1 MVAEWETARVRS
13 DTCKPQTA
21 RAHAG
26 RVRLFLAPFLERD
39 IAALTPRAAAAL
51 YQGHTEEPSA
61 KTGRP
66 LSAATHRLDRLL
78 AQELFAWANQRGYLG
93 ANPFVAVKPIGKI
106 KAGKPQLRI
115 EEARQFTSMA
125 LQVFEEERKPLA
137 IGALLA
143 LTMGLRTSEVL
154 RREVRD
160 LDDGARYLWIDHGKT
175 ANARRHLEIPTLL
188 QPYLLRLAS
197 GKGPEDPLFG
207 LSEVS
212 HKPRPRQ
219 SMFKMVQVICQRA
232 GVPRVCTHSL
242 RGLWATLAVGSG
254 VASHAVAASLGHHSF
269 AMTQKHYAQPAA
281 IVNAGTARVASVLD
295 GCGESGPPRSS
306 AKDLLRQL
314 DPETLAELAQL
325 LAASRGKGDT
335 SN

>member
-1 MVAEWETARVRS
+1 MR
-13 DTCKPQTA
+13 
-21 RAHAG
+21 
-26 RVRLFLAPFLERD
+26 
-39 IAALTPRAAAAL
+39 
-51 YQGHTEEPSA
+51 
-61 KTGRP
+61 
-66 LSAATHRLDRLL
+66 
-78 AQELFAWANQRGYLG
+78 RG
-93 ANPFVAVKPIGKI
+93 PVH
-106 KAGKPQLRI
+106 
-115 EEARQFTSMA
+115 EARCV
-125 LQVFEEERKPLA
+125 QVGED
-137 IGALLA
+137 LLA
-143 LTMGLRTSEVL
+143 LRGRQ
-154 RREVRD
+154 
-160 LDDGARYLWIDHGKT
+160 T

-281 IVNAGTARVASVLD
+281 IVNAGTARVASPARPGD
-295 GCGESGPPRSS
+295 PGGAGPAFGCQPGQGGHVKLARW
-306 AKDLLRQL
+306 
-314 DPETLAELAQL
+314 LAESIRNRSHGHPRAANSDGSYLAGPHR
-325 LAASRGKGDT
+325 A
-335 SN
+335 